1 MGSISRYIGP
11 VSIAIVALLIIFGGA
26 LVALYTDWLWFLDLG
41 YQKVFSTILLTQIKI
56 GVLFGLLFFGII
68 YSNLWYARRIAPPS
82 PPLGMEQQLLQ
93 RLGRLARRG
102 IGILLFL
109 GSIVVSAMVG
119 LEAATHWREWL
130 MYANATPFGGSPD
143 PVFGKDIGFY
153 VFQLPFLSYLYH
165 WLFFA
170 LVAATIAAIG
180 LHYADEAV
188 EFFGSRLQF
197 APRVKAHIFVLVAL
211 MFFLKAWGYRLA
223 MYNLLFARGNLFDG
237 AGYTEVHAKLPAL
250 WLLLVAA
257 IIGGFVVL
265 ASIRRRG
272 TGLAVHALVGL
283 VILSVVAGGLYP
295 ALVQRYSVEPNE
307 LGYQSEYIS
316 RAVEA
321 TQKAYGLTEVVAR
334 PFPAETALTAE
345 QVQAN
350 GATIENIRLWGKE
363 QLQMQYN
370 QLQTVAQYYHFPDL
384 DVDRYWLTD
393 RNTSERHYRQVWL
406 GARELPQS
414 QLPENAQTWIN
425 KYLKYTHGY
434 AYCMS
439 PVNEIDA
446 QGKPLFF
453 VKDIPPRPTV
463 DIPVKEMGVYFGELT
478 DNHVIVKTNTDEY
491 DYPTGS
497 GSAPTK
503 YKADSGVRIGSFW
516 RKALFA
522 LRFSDINILLNENIR
537 HDSRILYHRNVTQR
551 VEKLLPFLQFD
562 SDPYL
567 VTVNGKLYFMRD
579 GYTISNAYPYS
590 KYSGSIGY
598 EYNYI
603 RNSVKT
609 VVDAYT
615 GKVDAYVIEQP
626 LKDPMIRTYQKM
638 FPGVFKPISQM
649 PEALRAHIRY
659 PEDLF
664 RIQTSVY
671 TRYHYAADRPQDFYG
686 NSDLWQIPKRA
697 SLTEVSDAETEPM
710 EPYYVIMKLP
720 NGTAEEFILMTPY
733 VHSGA
738 RKNMVAWI
746 CAKCDAPDY
755 GRLVLYELPT
765 KNVNGPQQV
774 ATFVSQD
781 PVISQQ
787 LSLWNKEG
795 SSVGTG
801 GLLVVPV
808 ESSFVYVVP
817 VYLSSRT
824 SGTEIPEIK
833 RVVVSIGDHVAMQP
847 TLQDSLSD
855 ILGET
860 VTVPQQTGASA
871 TVQGLPSPLP
881 VQPRAVTGQ
890 AGSDIARLV
899 DQAND
904 EYAKAQEALRNGDWT
919 EYGRRMTALDK
930 SLRELRSKVRGK

>member
-1 MGSISRYIGP
+1 MGALGRYFGP
-11 VSIAIVALLIIFGGA
+11 IAVAIVALLIIFGGA
-26 LVALYTDWLWFLDLG
+26 LVTLYTDWLWFLDLG
-41 YQKVFSTILLTQIKI
+41 YQKVFSTILLTRVQIGI
-56 GVLFGLLFFGII
+56 LFGLLFFGII
-68 YSNLWYARRIAPPS
+68 YTNLWYARRIAPPS
-82 PPLGMEQQLLQ
+82 APLGMEQQLLQ

-109 GSIVVSAMVG
+109 GTIVVSAMVG
-119 LEAATHWREWL
+119 LEAATHWQEWL
-130 MYANATPFGGSPD
+130 MYFNATPFGGSPD
-143 PVFGKDIGFY
+143 QVFGKDIGFY
-153 VFQLPFLSYLYH
+153 VFKLPFLSYLYH

-170 LVAATIAAIG
+170 LFAATVATIG
-180 LHYADEAV
+180 IHYADEAV
-188 EFFGSRLQF
+188 EVFGNRLQF
-197 APRVKAHIFVLVAL
+197 APKVKAHIFVLIAL
-211 MFFLKAWGYRLA
+211 MFFLKAWGYRLG
-223 MYNLLFARGNLFDG
+223 MYNLLFARGSLFDG
-237 AGYTEVHAKLPAL
+237 AGYTEVHANLPVM

-257 IIGGFVVL
+257 ILGGILVL
-265 ASIRRRG
+265 ASIARRG
-272 TGLAVHALVGL
+272 TGYAVHALVGL
-283 VILSVVAGGLYP
+283 VVLSIVAGGLYP
-295 ALVQRYSVEPNE
+295 AFVQRYSVEPNE
-307 LGYQSEYIS
+307 LAYQSTYIS
-316 RAVEA
+316 RAVES
-321 TQKAYGLTEVVAR
+321 TQKAYGLTQVAAR
-334 PFPAETALTAE
+334 PFPAETALSAE

-350 GATIENIRLWGKE
+350 GTTIENIRLWGKE
-363 QLQMQYN
+363 QLQKQYN

-384 DVDRYWLTD
+384 DVDRYWLKD
-393 RNTSERHYRQVWL
+393 KNTGESHYRQVWL

-453 VKDIPPRPTV
+453 VKDIPPKPTV
-463 DIPVKEMGVYFGELT
+463 DIPIDQMAVYFGELT
-478 DNHVIVKTNTDEY
+478 DNHVIVRADTEEY

-497 GSAPTK
+497 GSAPTT
-503 YKADSGVRIGSFW
+503 YKADSGVRVGGLW
-516 RKALFA
+516 RKILFA
-522 LRFSDINILLNENIR
+522 LRFSDINLLLNESIR
-537 HDSRILYHRNVTQR
+537 HESRILFHRNVNERLQ
-551 VEKLLPFLQFD
+551 KLLPFIQFD

-567 VTVNGKLYFMRD
+567 VTANGKLYFMRD
-579 GYTISNAYPYS
+579 GYTVSRGYPYS
-590 KYSGSIGY
+590 KYTGTPGY
-598 EYNYI
+598 EFNYI

-615 GKVDAYVIEQP
+615 GEVDAYVIEQP
-626 LKDPMIRTYQKM
+626 LKDPMIRTYQRM
-638 FPGVFKPISQM
+638 FPGVFKPISSM
-649 PEALRAHIRY
+649 PEELRSHIRY

-671 TRYHYAADRPQDFYG
+671 ARYHYDSKRPQDFYG

-697 SLTEVSDAETEPM
+697 SLTEVTDEETEAM

-833 RVVVSIGDHVAMQP
+833 RVVVAIGDNVAMEP
-847 TLQDSLSD
+847 TLNNALSAVVGQTIAMPQRSAAAAAVPTKPGAVPAPARVAPAGED
-855 ILGET
+855 I
-860 VTVPQQTGASA
+860 S
-871 TVQGLPSPLP
+871 GL
-881 VQPRAVTGQ
+881 VE
-890 AGSDIARLV
+890 
-899 DQAND
+899 QAND
-904 EYAKAQEALRNGDWT
+904 EYAKAQEALRRGDWT
-919 EYGRRMTALDK
+919 EYGRRMSAVDRSLK
-930 SLRELRSKVRGK
+930 SLRAKVKGR